1 MNKDVTTLL
10 KNSQVELFGAK
21 CHLLTMRDTVDI
33 IFRAINHQ
41 HKITHSVVNV
51 AKIVTMQKNAL
62 LKKAVNTCDLIN
74 VDGMGLVWGGRLLGM
89 AIPERVTGIDLMQA
103 LLKKAQ
109 EEKKRVF
116 FLGATQTTL
125 KLMLEKLKKTFPH
138 LLIAGSQH
146 GYFTASEESTVAHS
160 IQAAKA
166 DILFVAMPSPQKEL
180 FIESYHT
187 QIQVPFLMGVG
198 GSFDVLAEK
207 VKRAPSWMQKIG
219 LEWFYRLYQE
229 PKRMWKRYTVTNSI
243 FLWMLLKSKWSAR

>member
-1 MNKDVTTLL
+1 MNKDITRLL
-10 KNSQVELFGAK
+10 KGSQTELFGAK
-21 CHLLTMRDTVDI
+21 CHLLTMSDTVHI
-33 IFRAINHQ
+33 IFHAINHQ
-41 HKITHSVVNV
+41 CKLSHSVLNV
-51 AKIVTMQKNAL
+51 AKIVTMQKNTS
-62 LKKAVNTCDLIN
+62 LKKAVNACDLIN
-74 VDGMGLVWGGRLLGM
+74 IDGMGLVWGGRLLGIP
-89 AIPERVTGIDLMQA
+89 IPERVTGIDLMQA

-109 EEKKRVF
+109 EEEKRVF

-125 KLMLEKLKKTFPH
+125 KLMLEKFKKTFPN

-146 GYFTASEESTVAHS
+146 GYFTASEEMAVANH
-160 IQAAKA
+160 IQTAKT

-180 FIESYHT
+180 FIENYHT
-187 QIQVPFLMGVG
+187 QIQVPFVMGVG

-229 PKRMWKRYTVTNSI
+229 PKRMWKRYTVTNGI